1 MIPYLFAAGHINY
14 ARYGVCYLM
23 TMSKLPPT
31 LLEQFLRGD
40 HVLRHQHGIWNGIWS
55 DMMIETSYMKFG
67 KGPSG
72 IIGKT
77 TKPKT
82 IQKWAKSQLSC
93 SEVLQ
98 TLNAIKNK
106 ADNTMSTHKEEKEG
120 RMMAEQVDKIK
131 LKNFLETCLHPL
143 DCDNHPHLHRSNFG
157 KESKLKLGKSR

>member
-1 MIPYLFAAGHINY
+1 MILFIRAEREGEFPLHLYACQQMIPYFFAAGHINY

-31 LLEQFLRGD
+31 LLDQFLRGE
-40 HVLRHQHGIWNGIWS
+40 HVLRQQHGIWNGIWS

-82 IQKWAKSQLSC
+82 IQIWAKSQ
-93 SEVLQ
+93 VLQ
-98 TLNAIKNK
+98 TLDAIRNK
-106 ADNTMSTHKEEKEG
+106 AENTMSTHKEEREG
-120 RMMAEQVDKIK
+120 KMKAD
-131 LKNFLETCLHPL
+131 P
-143 DCDNHPHLHRSNFG
+143 S
-157 KESKLKLGKSR
+157 

>member
-1 MIPYLFAAGHINY
+1 MIPYFFAAGHINY
-14 ARYGVCYLM
+14 AKYGVCYLM

-31 LLEQFLRGD
+31 LLDQFLRD
-40 HVLRHQHGIWNGIWS
+40 HVLQHQHGIWNGIWS

-82 IQKWAKSQLSC
+82 IQIWAKSQLSC

-98 TLNAIKNK
+98 TLDAIRNK
-106 ADNTMSTHKEEKEG
+106 AETHNVNLQRRE
-120 RMMAEQVDKIK
+120 RR
-131 LKNFLETCLHPL
+131 KN
-143 DCDNHPHLHRSNFG
+143 DG
-157 KESKLKLGKSR
+157 